1 MKSTII
7 SPLAQAGG
15 ATEPPEIPE
24 RDVTFTNGSVS
35 IRTISFD
42 ESYITV
48 ESTYTGA
55 TITVKPGGLFV
66 DSNGSANWTVALPF
80 HVSGAEFAGG
90 KGTEMEA
97 SVTFSA
103 YKNTNNI
110 NLNVEN
116 VTGPIEIWVG
126 TKR

>member
-1 MKSTII
+1 MVR
-7 SPLAQAGG
+7 GG
-15 ATEPPEIPE
+15 VTEPPEIPE

-35 IRTISFD
+35 LRTIRFD

-55 TITVKPGGLFV
+55 TITVKPGGLV
-66 DSNGSANWTVALPF
+66 LDSSGSANWKVALAF

-90 KGTEMEA
+90 KGTEMEKN
-97 SVTFSA
+97 VNFSA

-110 NLNVEN
+110 NLTVEN
-116 VTGPIEIWVG
+116 VTGPIDIWVG
-126 TKR
+126 TKK